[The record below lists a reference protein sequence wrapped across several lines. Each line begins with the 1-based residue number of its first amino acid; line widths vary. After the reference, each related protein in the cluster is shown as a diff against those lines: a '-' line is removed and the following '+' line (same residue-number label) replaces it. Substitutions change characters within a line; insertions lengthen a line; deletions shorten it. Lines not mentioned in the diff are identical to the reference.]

1 MYLGRDQAWLGPL
14 RDGGHLPPS
23 APEGSQAAL
32 AYYDAE
38 GGEKLGDRFFQ
49 DAEDTAARVIA
60 NPRGFHYIEEGY
72 RRRASLRSFPYHLIY
87 EER

>member
-1 MYLGRDQAWLGPL
+1 MEVIYHRLLQKDL
-14 RDGGHLPPS
+14 R
-23 APEGSQAAL
+23 AAL

-38 GGEKLGDRFFQ
+38 GGEKLSDRFFQ